1 MLRRSGC
8 EHHVSGLL
16 NILPES
22 YRGNREAARHGS
34 RPGNPGSP
42 ETRPVRASDGFGGA
56 IWKLKLGF
64 CESRSK
70 RGPRQFPICC
80 PVRALNCPSH

>member
-1 MLRRSGC
+1 
-8 EHHVSGLL
+8 
-16 NILPES
+16 
-22 YRGNREAARHGS
+22 
-34 RPGNPGSP
+34 
-42 ETRPVRASDGFGGA
+42 VRASDGFGGA